1 MITRSVT
8 EAKYFR
14 IKSPAWV
21 AVGHGYSE
29 HIIGHL
35 WYEGPFVSEEDVQ
48 DKLAQ
53 AMESYKDQH
62 AWTKAPQV
70 EFFWKPLDIISNL

>member
-8 EAKYFR
+8 EVKYFR
-14 IKSPAWV
+14 IESPAWV
-21 AVGHGYSE
+21 AVGHGYCD

-48 DKLAQ
+48 AKLAQ
-53 AMESYKDQH
+53 AMEIYKDQH

-70 EFFWKPLDIISNL
+70 EIFWKPLDIIENL